1 MVAKDRII
9 FAVDVNDEAAAQQW
23 IKTLEN
29 RVGWFK
35 IGLELFTATGPKL
48 VESVTSAGI
57 RCFLDLK
64 FHDIPNTVAGAVKSA
79 TALGAEMLTVHTSGG
94 RDMLKAAAD
103 SASETAEK
111 LGKPRP
117 KIIGVSVLTSLGDQ
131 DMVELGFNRTA
142 TEQAARLAELAYQS
156 GIDGMVCSPADL
168 ALVRSVV
175 PRDFL
180 VITPGIRPA
189 GSAKGDQTR
198 IATPASA
205 IQAGSD
211 LMVIGRPIS
220 QASDPQSAV
229 AEIVA
234 EIEAA

>member
-9 FAVDVNDEAAAQQW
+9 FAVDVNDAAAAQQW
-23 IKTLEN
+23 IKTLAGQ
-29 RVGWFK
+29 VGWFK
-35 IGLELFTATGPKL
+35 IGLELFTATGPQL
-48 VESVTSAGI
+48 VENVTASGL

-64 FHDIPNTVAGAVKSA
+64 FHDIPNTVAGAVRSA

-94 RDMLKAAAD
+94 RDMLKAAAT

-117 KIIGVSVLTSLGDQ
+117 KIIGVSVLTSLGDT
-131 DMVELGFNRTA
+131 DMQELGFSRTA
-142 TEQAARLAELAYQS
+142 TEQAARLAELAYTS

-168 ALVRSVV
+168 ELVRSVV
-175 PRDFL
+175 PKDFL

-220 QASDPQSAV
+220 QASDPRAAV
-229 AEIVA
+229 AAIVA